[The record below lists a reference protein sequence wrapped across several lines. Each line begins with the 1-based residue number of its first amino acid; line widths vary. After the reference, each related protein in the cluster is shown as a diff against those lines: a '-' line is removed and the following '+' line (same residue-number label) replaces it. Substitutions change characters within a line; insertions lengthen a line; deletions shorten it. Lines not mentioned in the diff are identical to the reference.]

1 MAGIWLYR
9 RRGGTGTN
17 VVVQIVNMIH
27 ILLHFVVPIFIS
39 LLFFKSEWKSSS
51 LWMISTMIVDLDHLL
66 ADPIY
71 DPNRCSI
78 NFHPLHSYE
87 VIAVY
92 ATIFII
98 TGVLRY
104 RKPSETDKGFIQIL
118 LLISLGLLI
127 HMWLD
132 WADCY

>member
-1 MAGIWLYR
+1 
-9 RRGGTGTN
+9 
-17 VVVQIVNMIH
+17 MIH
-27 ILLHFVVPIFIS
+27 ILLHFIVPIFIS
-39 LLFFKSEWKSSS
+39 FLFFKSEWKSSS